1 MCVCV
6 YVCGCVGVYVCVCMR
21 VCVCMASRCIRY
33 ILFAK
38 RNFKPEITN
47 VDTDRF
53 VV

>member
-1 MCVCV
+1 MCVRV
-6 YVCGCVGVYVCVCMR
+6 WVWVCGCVCVCVCMR
-21 VCVCMASRCIRY
+21 VCVCMASRCSRY